1 MAMSSTIMSAAG
13 AAQQTVGAYYGAASD
28 KIALGLQADLDA
40 INARLAEGRGRDALA
55 RGEREY
61 GAARLK
67 TAALKS
73 SQRTGLADAGFDLGF
88 GSAAQVLTSTDMLGE
103 VDAETIKAN
112 AMREA
117 WGHRLEAT
125 GLRGSAAVN
134 RAAAKSIN
142 PTLAAMSTLL
152 TAGGQV
158 ASQYYSLKA
167 SGAFDKPVGGST
179 SSYSGSGPTTAG
191 RPRSGGL
198 GGRY

>member
-13 AAQQTVGAYYGAASD
+13 AAQQTVGAYYGAAGE

-40 INARLAEGRGRDALA
+40 INAKLAEGRGRDALA

-61 GAARLK
+61 GASRLR
-67 TAALKS
+67 TAAAKS
-73 SQRTGLADAGFDLGF
+73 AQRVGLADAGFDLGF

-142 PTLAAMSTLL
+142 PTLAAASTLL
-152 TAGGQV
+152 TSGGQV
-158 ASQYYSLKA
+158 ASQYYSLKG
-167 SGAFDKPVGGST
+167 SGAFDKKPLPHGAQASRGRSST
-179 SSYSGSGPTTAG
+179 RAQ
-191 RPRSGGL
+191 
-198 GGRY
+198 GRY